1 MLKKIKPKNA
11 RSKRALQKREPKIEE
26 NVKKAIFIRSSSTNQ
41 IVNEALSDLC
51 KLKKPD
57 AINFTKKNNTIHP
70 FDDDTSLNFFY
81 EKNDTSLFVI
91 GSHSKKRPNNLTFIR
106 MFDGQILDMVEVGIE
121 NAKPLSEFKTSK
133 CAIGIKPLFLFV
145 GDLFENSL
153 VYKTFKNMLLDFY
166 HGQTVKNINLS
177 GLEHVISVTAID
189 SSEQSNDPRAMPGI
203 IYFRVYTI
211 QYKKSGEKTPRV
223 ELEEMGPSYNFRI
236 RRFKF
241 ANDDVYKFST
251 KVPKINKPK
260 KIKNIDVN
268 EMGDK
273 IGRIHLG
280 KQDLSKLQTRKMK
293 GLKRTTDDYTED
305 DLEEMEDVV
314 PSIKKQKSS

>member
-41 IVNEALSDLC
+41 LVNEALSDLC

-57 AINFTKKNNTIHP
+57 AISFTKKNNTIHP
-70 FDDDTSLNFFY
+70 FDDDTSLNFFC

-177 GLEHVISVTAID
+177 G
-189 SSEQSNDPRAMPGI
+189 
-203 IYFRVYTI
+203 VYTI

-241 ANDDVYKFST
+241 ANDDVYKLAT
-251 KVPKINKPK
+251 RIPKINKPK

-293 GLKRTTDDYTED
+293 GLKRTTEDYTEV
-305 DLEEMEDVV
+305 DLEEMEEI
-314 PSIKKQKSS
+314 PPIKKQKAS